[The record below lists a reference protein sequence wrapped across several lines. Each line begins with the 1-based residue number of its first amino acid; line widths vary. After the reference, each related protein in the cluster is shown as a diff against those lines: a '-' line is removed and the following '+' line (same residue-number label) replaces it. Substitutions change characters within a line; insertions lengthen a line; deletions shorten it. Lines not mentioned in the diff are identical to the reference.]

1 MVRGM
6 ALDSTASKAWKMAWL
21 PLAMSSARQL
31 SQATLRLMII
41 QIRSTSWDDPEVI
54 NLLGDQPQPSGQ
66 SRGLPP

>member
-1 MVRGM
+1 MVL
-6 ALDSTASKAWKMAWL
+6 ASTPYKAWKMAWL

-54 NLLGDQPQPSGQ
+54 NLLGYQPQTSGQ
-66 SRGLPP
+66 SRGLSP